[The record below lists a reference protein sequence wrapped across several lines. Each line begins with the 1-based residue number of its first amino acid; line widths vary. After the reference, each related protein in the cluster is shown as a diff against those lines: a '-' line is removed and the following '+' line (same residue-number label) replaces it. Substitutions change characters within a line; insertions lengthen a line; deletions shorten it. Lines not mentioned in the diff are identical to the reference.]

1 MRQSAEIFRDRE
13 FIRTGENLYFCV
25 VDNIHPPDRVISYLR
40 YAPSNEG
47 KWGRGDQRFAR
58 AMPTYSVP
66 TLLRNIDYLKTSYPG
81 YVFHSDVFG
90 VEMSAVP
97 LNRIAQRYLPQVKL
111 REIADMKR
119 PDPLQRQ
126 VVELVDF
133 LSDATGVVREVFGI
147 TGSILI
153 DLHNPEFS
161 DIDLTVSGGA
171 NGVQLKKVLP
181 TLYSESEGLVQSIPK
196 PLLQRWYEDKLK
208 THPLTLDEAKELRR
222 RQWNYNSFRGTVFSL
237 HVVRALSEIR
247 EKYGD
252 KHFHSVGIVTG
263 RAVISDASESLF
275 NPHIY
280 RVDDF
285 KVEDGMNVEDILEV
299 STYSGL
305 FGGSFEEGE
314 TILVHGKLELV
325 EDIRSGANYHR
336 IVIGSPEAGGHD
348 YIKPVG

>member
-1 MRQSAEIFRDRE
+1 MQPSTEIFRDRE
-13 FIRTGENLYFCV
+13 FIRTSEHLYFCV
-25 VDNIHPPDRVISYLR
+25 VDDIHPQDRVISYLR
-40 YAPSNEG
+40 YSPSAEG
-47 KWGRGDQRFAR
+47 KWGRGGQRFAR
-58 AMPTYSVP
+58 AMPTYSIP
-66 TLLRNIDYLKTSYPG
+66 NLLRNIDYLKGVYPD
-81 YVFHSDVFG
+81 YVFRSDVFG

-97 LNRIAQRYLPQVKL
+97 LNRVAQHYLPQVKL
-111 REIADMKR
+111 KELSEMER
-119 PDPLQRQ
+119 PDPLQRK
-126 VVELVDF
+126 VVELVDY
-133 LSDATGVVREVFGI
+133 LSDATGVDQEVFGV

-161 DIDLTVSGGA
+161 DIDLTVSGGS
-171 NGVQLKKVLP
+171 NGLQLKKNLP
-181 TLYSESEGLVQSIPK
+181 TLYSEAEGLVKSIPK

-208 THPLTLDEAKELRR
+208 THPLSLDEAKDLRR

-237 HVVRALSEIR
+237 HTVRALSEIH

-280 RVDDF
+280 RVEDF
-285 KVEDGMNVEDILEV
+285 KVNEGMQVEDILEV

-305 FGGSFEEGE
+305 FGGVFEEGE
-314 TILVHGKLELV
+314 AILVHGKLELV
-325 EDIRSGANYHR
+325 EDTRSGDVYHR

-348 YIKPVG
+348 YIKPIG